1 MSGNI
6 ILMNLDLFKKI
17 ESHIKDFSYDNNGKF
32 TLYQER
38 DLQKKLNDDINS
50 SLQQLSYLDF
60 TNVTVEVKLDD
71 EAVKLVG
78 SDREKQRVVHMTKN
92 DSDVEI
98 LRKNK

>member
-1 MSGNI
+1 MGAG
-6 ILMNLDLFKKI
+6 KKGGI
-17 ESHIKDFSYDNNGKF
+17 GRKDFSYDNNGKF

-38 DLQKKLNDDINS
+38 DLQKKLNYDINS